1 MNNIPKPA
9 DRPRGRP
16 REFNMESALDAAMLL
31 FRERG
36 YHDTSL
42 TDLGSAMR
50 LAPGSI
56 YKAFKDK
63 REIFLAVFKRYT
75 QARHEALE
83 RALQAHETGRSKVEA
98 ALLFLAETSHGAEGK
113 TGCLVVGSMTDV
125 TTFDPEVAYEV
136 ANAVQRMERRFRDLI
151 KLGNADGS
159 LAKSLDP
166 AVTANTLLCFTQG
179 LRVVGKIGRTHAEMT
194 ASIAQVMSFL

>member
-1 MNNIPKPA
+1 MNV
-9 DRPRGRP
+9 
-16 REFNMESALDAAMLL
+16 ALDAAMML

-63 REIFLAVFKRYT
+63 REIFLAVFNRYA
-75 QARHEALE
+75 QGRHEALE
-83 RALQAHETGRSKVEA
+83 RALQAHETGRSKLEA
-98 ALLFLAETSHGAEGK
+98 ALLFLAETSHGSEGK
-113 TGCLVVGSMTDV
+113 TGCLVVSSTTDV
-125 TTFDPEVAYEV
+125 TTFDPEVASDV
-136 ANAVQRMERRFRDLI
+136 THAVQRMERRFRDLV
-151 KLGNADGS
+151 KLGHADGS

-166 AVTANTLLCFTQG
+166 GVTANTLLCFTQG
-179 LRVVGKIGRTHAEMT
+179 LHVVGKIGRTRAEMT

>member
-1 MNNIPKPA
+1 MSNVTKPA

-16 REFNMESALDAAMLL
+16 REFDMEAALDVAMLL

-56 YKAFKDK
+56 YKAFNNK
-63 REIFLAVFKRYT
+63 RQIFLAVFNRYT
-75 QARHEALE
+75 QGRHEALE
-83 RALQAHETGRSKVEA
+83 RALQSHETGRTKLEA
-98 ALLFLAETSHGAEGK
+98 ALLFLAETSHGTEGK
-113 TGCLVVGSMTDV
+113 TGCLVVGSTTDV
-125 TTFDPEVAYEV
+125 TTFDPEVASEV
-136 ANAVQRMERRFRDLI
+136 AHAVLRMERRFRDLI
-151 KLGNADGS
+151 KVGHADGS

-166 AVTANTLLCFTQG
+166 DVTANTLLCFSQG
-179 LRVVGKIGRTHAEMT
+179 LRVVGKIGRTRAEMT

>member
-1 MNNIPKPA
+1 MNNVSKPV

-16 REFNMESALDAAMLL
+16 REFEMEGALDAAMLL

-63 REIFLAVFKRYT
+63 REIFLAVFNRYT
-75 QARHEALE
+75 RGRHEALE
-83 RALQAHETGRSKVEA
+83 RALQAHGTGRSKLEA
-98 ALLFLAETSHGAEGK
+98 ALLFLAETSHGSEGRA
-113 TGCLVVGSMTDV
+113 GCLVVGSTTDV
-125 TTFDPEVAYEV
+125 TTFDPEVASEV
-136 ANAVQRMERRFRDLI
+136 ARAVQRMERRFRDLV
-151 KLGNADGS
+151 KLGHADGS
-159 LAKSLDP
+159 LTKSLDP
-166 AVTANTLLCFTQG
+166 DVTANTLLCFTQG
-179 LRVVGKIGRTHAEMT
+179 LRVVGKIGRTRAEMT